1 MADRICAVDDCE
13 RPFCAK
19 GYCRKHWKAWH
30 MYGDPLFRQRAE
42 AIPIIEGQ
50 LCPADDCGRPVQ
62 KQGLC
67 GGHYMRRRRGAP
79 LNAPM
84 KTPAPDGSGYT
95 HHSGYRMLTI
105 NGERIAEH
113 RLVMERVLG
122 RRVEPFEEV
131 HHKNGVRDDN
141 RPENLELWVV
151 PQPSGQRP
159 EDLVSWVVYHYPE
172 LVASELRTRRR
183 EQRDGQDRLIV

>member
-1 MADRICAVDDCE
+1 MADRICAVDGCE

-19 GYCRKHWKAWH
+19 GYCRKHWKTWRI
-30 MYGDPLFRQRAE
+30 YGDPLFRQRAV
-42 AIPIIEGQ
+42 AIPIAEGQ
-50 LCPADDCGRPVQ
+50 LCPVDDCGRPVQ

-67 GGHYMRRRRGAP
+67 GGHYMRHRRGQS

-84 KTPAPDGSGYT
+84 KTPAPAGAGYT

-113 RLVMERVLG
+113 RLVMERTLG

-131 HHKNGVRDDN
+131 HHKNGIRDDN
-141 RPENLELWVV
+141 RPENLELWVSTR
-151 PQPSGQRP
+151 SGQRVS
-159 EDLVSWVVYHYPE
+159 DLVAFVVEHYRADVE
-172 LVASELRTRRR
+172 AALNT
-183 EQRDGQDRLIV
+183 